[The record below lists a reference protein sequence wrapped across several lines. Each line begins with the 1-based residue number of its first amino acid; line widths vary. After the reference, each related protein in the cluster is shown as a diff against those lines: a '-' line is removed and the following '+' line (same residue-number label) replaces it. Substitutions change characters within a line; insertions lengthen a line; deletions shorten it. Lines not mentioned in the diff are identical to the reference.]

1 MNFSFW
7 LFLESVQK
15 YVRSR
20 RETSPKNPDNT
31 FLVLYGADPEE
42 RELMFSQKDRLKRL
56 GFRYFG
62 PNQTYS
68 LFSNKMTPEL
78 RAELQD
84 MGVDLTGYDAVHEP
98 SQDPATPQPKEP
110 SKADATLDK
119 MHSELEKVVT
129 SDGKAQALV
138 DSIEKMIEQVANSTD
153 EAAKQSF
160 IRNFLDFASRFYN
173 YSLHN
178 QILIWIQSKGQ
189 AQYVAG
195 AKQWEQKFGRSVKDW
210 KRSISILAP
219 AKSKREVDNPS
230 TGEKELR
237 ERVYFIARSV
247 YDVSATAPIPGHPK
261 SFEPVSRKDWSKD
274 SNEEVEEIK
283 GLVTSLDAWV
293 KEQGIEVNPEEM
305 DAEKGGYSAGG
316 RIAINDKFKG
326 INMFST
332 YVHEVAHELLHW
344 KDAEGK
350 KSSRKD
356 KEIDAETT
364 AYIVLRHFGLETQDT
379 SNYLALWQAKGD
391 DIRSRRKNIQRAA
404 MEIINGI
411 KGKMEPQANPDE
423 VEASENA

>member
-7 LFLESVQK
+7 LFLESAQK

-20 RETSPKNPDNT
+20 REVSPKNPANA

-42 RELMFSQKDRLKRL
+42 REIMFSQKDRLKRL

-62 PNQTYS
+62 PTQTYS
-68 LFSNKMTPEL
+68 LFGSKLTPEI
-78 RAELQD
+78 RRELQD
-84 MGVDLTGYDAVHEP
+84 MGVDLGGYDNPV
-98 SQDPATPQPKEP
+98 ATPNDPVAPQEP
-110 SKADATLDK
+110 SKADATLEK
-119 MHSELEKVVT
+119 MHGELEKVIT
-129 SDGKAQALV
+129 NDKKAQSLV
-138 DSIEKMIEQVANSTD
+138 DSIEKMIEEVANSTD

-160 IRNFLDFASRFYN
+160 IRNFLDFAGRFYN

-178 QILIWIQSKGQ
+178 QILIWIQSRGQ

-210 KRSISILAP
+210 GKGISILAP
-219 AKSKREVDNPS
+219 AKSKKEVDNPT

-261 SFEPVSRKDWSKD
+261 SFEPISRKDWSKD
-274 SNEEVEEIK
+274 SNEDLDEIK
-283 GLVTSLDAWV
+283 GLVGALDSWV
-293 KEQGIEVNPEEM
+293 KEQGIEVKPEEM
-305 DAEKGGYSAGG
+305 EDEKGGYSAGG

-350 KSSRKD
+350 RSTRQE

-364 AYIVLRHFGLETQDT
+364 AYIVLRHFGLETKDT
-379 SNYLALWQAKGD
+379 SNYLALWRAKGD
-391 DIRSRRKNIQRAA
+391 DVRSRRKNIQKAA

-411 KGKMEPQANPDE
+411 KGKVEPQEEE
-423 VEASENA
+423 VSENS

>member
-7 LFLESVQK
+7 LFVESAQK

-20 RETSPKNPDNT
+20 KETSPKNPDNT

-42 RELMFSQKDRLKRL
+42 RELMFTQKDKLKRL

-68 LFSNKMTPEL
+68 LFSSKLTPEL
-78 RAELQD
+78 RAELQGI
-84 MGVDLTGYDAVHEP
+84 GVDLTGYDAVHEP
-98 SQDPATPQPKEP
+98 AQDPVAAQPKEP
-110 SKADATLDK
+110 SKADATLEK

-129 SDGKAQALV
+129 SDGKAQALI

-160 IRNFLDFASRFYN
+160 IRNFLDFAGRFYN
-173 YSLHN
+173 YSLYN

-210 KRSISILAP
+210 GRGISILAP
-219 AKSKREVDNPS
+219 AKSKREVENPS

-247 YDVSATAPIPGHPK
+247 YDVSATVPIPGHPK

-274 SNEEVEEIK
+274 SNDDLEEIK
-283 GLVTSLDAWV
+283 GLVSGLEDWA
-293 KEQGIEVNPEEM
+293 KENGIKVDIEDM
-305 DAEKGGYSAGG
+305 DSEKGGYSAGG
-316 RIAINDKFKG
+316 KIAINSTFKG

-344 KDAEGK
+344 KDPEGK
-350 KSSRKD
+350 KSTRKE

-364 AYIVLRHFGLETQDT
+364 AYIVLRHFGLETKDT

-391 DIRSRRKNIQRAA
+391 DIRARRKNIQRAA

-411 KGKMEPQANPDE
+411 KGKMEAP
-423 VEASENA
+423 VEADEEEARESV